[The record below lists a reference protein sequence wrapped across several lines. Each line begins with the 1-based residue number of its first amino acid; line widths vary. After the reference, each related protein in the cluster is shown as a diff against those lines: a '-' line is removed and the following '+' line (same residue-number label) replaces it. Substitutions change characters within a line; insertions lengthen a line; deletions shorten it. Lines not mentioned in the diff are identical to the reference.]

1 MSQYSLEV
9 GLTPEG
15 PCSYLP
21 EQQERL
27 AVAMDQELH
36 SPLGYQAL
44 IRLGFR
50 RSGSTIYK
58 PMCNACSACQPLRID
73 AEEFSPSKSQKR
85 IINKLASFHWEIKTE
100 MDEEWF
106 DLYERYI
113 TARHQSGSMFPADK
127 NQFFEFSHA
136 EWLPRHFLHIYE
148 NKILIAIAVTD
159 ILSDSVS
166 AMYTFFEPNHSLSLG
181 TVSILI
187 QLQLCTKLSKKWL
200 YPGYQIDNCPAMK
213 YKDRYKP
220 NQKLVNMVW
229 RG

>member
-21 EQQERL
+21 EQRERL

-85 IINKLASFHWEIKTE
+85 ILNKLSAFTWEIKTE
-100 MDEEWF
+100 MDDEWF
-106 DLYERYI
+106 ALYERYI
-113 TARHQSGSMFPADK
+113 TARHQSGSMFPA
-127 NQFFEFSHA
+127 NEEQFFEFSQA
-136 EWLPRHFLHIYE
+136 EWLPSHFLHIYE
-148 NKILIAIAVTD
+148 NNVLIAIAVTD
-159 ILSDSVS
+159 ILVDSVS
-166 AMYTFFEPNHSLSLG
+166 AMYTFFEPEHLLSLG

-187 QLQLCTKLSKKWL
+187 QLKLCKQLQKNWL
-200 YPGYQIDNCPAMK
+200 YPGYQIDDCPAMK